1 MVQKS
6 YIMKILL
13 TLFVLLFSNQAVS
26 ETVYG
31 DIFDFLKQGYKII
44 SVVSPTDKG
53 ILTYILSY
61 KDKDIIQCTYTI
73 TGVKLYCFSLDKD

>member
-1 MVQKS
+1 MVKDI
-6 YIMKILL
+6 IMKTLL
-13 TLFVLLFSNQAVS
+13 TLFVLLFSNQAMS
-26 ETVYG
+26 ESVDG

-73 TGVKLYCFSLDKD
+73 TGVKLHCFSLDKD